1 MIIPKNE
8 TRIFDTEILKNG
20 IKTVCVYDKDT
31 DKTSVTVS
39 INIGSY
45 SNPKDFQGLSHFL
58 EHMLFLGS
66 KKYPDEKYYN
76 NNIKKYGGFSNAWTN
91 MFETVYYFS
100 VFNDGVE
107 HLMDI
112 FSRFFIDPLFNENA
126 VQREINAVNSEHQ
139 KNINDDYWR
148 EHQIIKNLANKDN
161 KWNTFATGSN
171 KTMNNKTIRVAM
183 IKFYNQFYVSE
194 NISVCIV
201 SNIDIKNQKNLL
213 KSTFGNIPFKLK
225 KEITIQKPIYDNF
238 GKTFQII
245 PLSDIQRVKYIWEI
259 NPGFTKT
266 NKIYKIILE
275 LLTMLNKN
283 SLSNFLKVNGLA
295 EYCYVNIEEEVGLF
309 ILNINLTKLGLTKL
323 NLIDGYVNYTI
334 NNLFSKDLTKIIEY
348 YRKINQLIF
357 DNSDKMNSLVESHIL
372 AINMHKYNLN
382 ELLSGPELIPNI
394 SLKIDN
400 TIKQQFNKCIKL
412 LISQDSKIIN
422 KIIDENYGTVYGE
435 ITNIYSPEILF
446 NLEFN
451 IDNPFLDLKIQNNL
465 KLCENLETPIFIK
478 NRFWFSG
485 VTKFNEDIIK
495 GGLIFNNTKYFD
507 TPKSYI
513 YTVLAIECLTFYL
526 NQELY
531 NIFALH
537 FYISLGMNNIYN
549 NITLNYSCL
558 NDPIKLNQFIDKTL
572 QLIKS
577 PVIPDKVLV
586 SNIMLLKEN
595 YLNINN
601 SNPWDYSSY
610 YMSSKLIENDYL
622 IEPLIKEI
630 DKVNKKELLNFISTL
645 FDNTPISV
653 LFCGALYNH
662 QLPKNIPLIE
672 KGILLPQYN
681 FTKIELP
688 KDIILSHPNKEE
700 KSNCVTITYELGNF
714 EPNKWVHTFMTYLI
728 LEQPFFEE
736 LRTKKQL
743 GYLVNFNLINYGD
756 NYYIVQKVQSDKN
769 CKILLNEINNF
780 NKNIFNIIN
789 KINLDEWKISA
800 TNYLN
805 EKENSLS
812 DIFNKFFSEIINRK
826 YLFNR
831 KQILIQNLI
840 NISIDTLKKFITT
853 YLLENKKKCIFQ
865 LNGN

>member
-8 TRIFDTEILKNG
+8 TRIFDTVILKNG
-20 IKTVCVYDKDT
+20 IKTVYVYDKDI
-31 DKTSVTVS
+31 DKTTVTVS
-39 INIGSY
+39 VNIGSY
-45 SNPKDFQGLSHFL
+45 SNPTDFQGLAHFL

-112 FSRFFIDPLFNENA
+112 FSRFFIDPLFNEDA

-139 KNINDDYWR
+139 KNINDDNWR
-148 EHQIIKNLANKDN
+148 EHQVIKNLANKDN

-171 KTMNNKTIRVAM
+171 NTMNKETIRKAM

-194 NISVCIV
+194 NISICIV

-213 KSTFGNIPFKLK
+213 KSTFGNIPTKLK

-238 GKTFQII
+238 GKTFQMI
-245 PLSDIQRVKYIWEI
+245 PLSDIQKIKYIWEI
-259 NPGFTKT
+259 NSGFTET
-266 NKIYKIILE
+266 NKIYKIIFE
-275 LLTMLNKN
+275 LLITVKKN
-283 SLSNFLKVNGLA
+283 SLINFLVVNGLA

-309 ILNINLTKLGLTKL
+309 ILTINLTKLGLTKL
-323 NLIDGYVNYTI
+323 NLIDGYVKYTI
-334 NNLFSKDLTKIIEY
+334 NNIFSKDLTKIIEY
-348 YRKINQLIF
+348 YRKIYQLLF
-357 DNSDKMNSLVESHIL
+357 DNSDKIDSLTKSNIL
-372 AINMHKYNLN
+372 AVNIHKYNLN
-382 ELLSGPELIPNI
+382 ELLSGPALIPNI
-394 SLKIDN
+394 SLKINN
-400 TIKQQFNKCIKL
+400 TIKQEFSKCIKL
-412 LISQDSKIIN
+412 LISQDNKIIN

-435 ITNIYSPEILF
+435 ITNIYSPEIPF

-451 IDNPFLDLKIQNNL
+451 IDNPFLDLKIQKNL

-495 GGLIFNNTKYFD
+495 GALIFNNPKYFN

-526 NQELY
+526 NQELF
-531 NIFALH
+531 NIFMLQ
-537 FYISLGMNNIYN
+537 FDISISFNNIYN
-549 NITLNYSCL
+549 SIILKYSCL

-572 QLIKS
+572 QLIKL
-577 PVIPDKVLV
+577 PVIPDTILD
-586 SNIMLLKEN
+586 SNIMSLKEN

-610 YMSSKLIENDYL
+610 YMSSISIDNDYL
-622 IEPLIKEI
+622 IETLIKEI
-630 DKVNKKELLNFISTL
+630 EKVNKKELLNFISTL
-645 FDNTPISV
+645 FDNSSLSV
-653 LFCGALYNH
+653 LFCGALYND
-662 QLPKNIPLIE
+662 QLPKNIQLIE

-688 KDIILSHPNKEE
+688 KDITLFHPNKEE

-743 GYLVNFNLINYGD
+743 GYLVKFTLLNYGD

-780 NKNIFNIIN
+780 NITIIDIIN

-800 TNYLN
+800 NNYLN
-805 EKENSLS
+805 EKDNSLS

-831 KQILIQNLI
+831 KQILIQNLV
-840 NISIDTLKKFITT
+840 NITIDTLKNFITT
-853 YLLENKKKCIFQ
+853 YLLENNKKCIFQ

>member
-1 MIIPKNE
+1 
-8 TRIFDTEILKNG
+8 
-20 IKTVCVYDKDT
+20 
-31 DKTSVTVS
+31 
-39 INIGSY
+39 
-45 SNPKDFQGLSHFL
+45 
-58 EHMLFLGS
+58 
-66 KKYPDEKYYN
+66 
-76 NNIKKYGGFSNAWTN
+76 
-91 MFETVYYFS
+91 MF
-100 VFNDGVE
+100 
-107 HLMDI
+107 
-112 FSRFFIDPLFNENA
+112 
-126 VQREINAVNSEHQ
+126 
-139 KNINDDYWR
+139 
-148 EHQIIKNLANKDN
+148 
-161 KWNTFATGSN
+161 
-171 KTMNNKTIRVAM
+171 
-183 IKFYNQFYVSE
+183 
-194 NISVCIV
+194 
-201 SNIDIKNQKNLL
+201 
-213 KSTFGNIPFKLK
+213 
-225 KEITIQKPIYDNF
+225 
-238 GKTFQII
+238 
-245 PLSDIQRVKYIWEI
+245 
-259 NPGFTKT
+259 
-266 NKIYKIILE
+266 
-275 LLTMLNKN
+275 NKN
-283 SLSNFLKVNGLA
+283 SLSNFLKVNGLGD
-295 EYCYVNIEEEVGLF
+295 YGYINIEEEVGLF
-309 ILNINLTKLGLTKL
+309 ILTINLTKLGLTKL

-334 NNLFSKDLTKIIEY
+334 NNIFSKDLTKIIEY
-348 YRKINQLIF
+348 YRKINQLNF
-357 DNSDKMNSLVESHIL
+357 DNSDKMNSLVKSHIL

-382 ELLSGPELIPNI
+382 ELLSGPALIPNI
-394 SLKIDN
+394 SLKINN
-400 TIKQQFNKCIKL
+400 TIKQQFSKCIKL

-435 ITNIYSPEILF
+435 ITNIYSPEIQF

-451 IDNPFLDLKIQNNL
+451 IDNPFLDLKIQKNL
-465 KLCENLETPIFIK
+465 KLDENLETPIFIK

-495 GGLIFNNTKYFD
+495 GALIFNNPKYFN

-526 NQELY
+526 NQELFNISMLQF
-531 NIFALH
+531 NIFL
-537 FYISLGMNNIYN
+537 SMNNIYN
-549 NITLNYSCL
+549 SITINYSCL

-577 PVIPDKVLV
+577 PVIPNKIIE
-586 SNIMLLKEN
+586 SHIILLKEN
-595 YLNINN
+595 YLNVNN

-610 YMSSKLIENDYL
+610 YMSSESIENDYL
-622 IEPLIKEI
+622 IETLIKEI
-630 DKVNKKELLNFISTL
+630 EEINKKELLNFISTL
-645 FDNTPISV
+645 FDNSSLSV

-688 KDIILSHPNKEE
+688 TDIILSHPNKEE

-743 GYLVNFNLINYGD
+743 GYLVKFSLLNYGD

-769 CKILLNEINNF
+769 CKLLLNEINNF
-780 NKNIFNIIN
+780 NINILNIIN
-789 KINLDEWKISA
+789 EINLDEWKISF

-812 DIFNKFFSEIINRK
+812 DIFNKFFKEIITRE

-831 KQILIQNLI
+831 KKILLNNLV
-840 NISIDTLKKFITT
+840 NISIDTLKKFIKT

>member
-8 TRIFDTEILKNG
+8 TRLFDTEILKNG

-31 DKTSVTVS
+31 DKTTITVS
-39 INIGSY
+39 VNIGSY
-45 SNPKDFQGLSHFL
+45 SNPKEYQGLAHFL

-66 KKYPDEKYYN
+66 KKYPDEKYFN
-76 NNIKKYGGFSNAWTN
+76 NNIKKYGGFSNAWTD

-100 VFNDGVE
+100 VFNDGIE
-107 HLMDI
+107 HIMDI
-112 FSRFFIDPLFNENA
+112 FSRFFIDPLFNEDA

-139 KNINDDYWR
+139 KNINEDGWR
-148 EHQIIKNLANKDN
+148 EYQIIKNLANKDN

-171 KTMNNKTIRVAM
+171 KTMNNKTIREAM

-194 NISVCIV
+194 NICVCII
-201 SNIDIKNQKNLL
+201 SNIDIKNQKKLL

-238 GKTFQII
+238 GKTFQMI
-245 PLSDIQRVKYIWEI
+245 PLSDIQIIKYIWEI
-259 NPGFTKT
+259 NPGFAET
-266 NKIYKIILE
+266 NKIYKIIFE
-275 LLTMLNKN
+275 LLNMFNKN
-283 SLSNFLKVNGLA
+283 SLSNFLKVNGLCD
-295 EYCYVNIEEEVGLF
+295 YSYINIEEEVGLF
-309 ILNINLTKLGLTKL
+309 ILTINLTKLGLTKL

-334 NNLFSKDLTKIIEY
+334 NNIFSKDLTKIIEY
-348 YRKINQLIF
+348 YRKIFQIIF
-357 DNSDKMNSLVESHIL
+357 DNSDKMNSLIKSHIL

-382 ELLSGPELIPNI
+382 ELLSGPMLIPNI
-394 SLKIDN
+394 SLEINN
-400 TIKQQFNKCIKL
+400 TIKQQFSKCIKL

-435 ITNIYSPEILF
+435 ITNIYSPEIPF

-451 IDNPFLDLKIQNNL
+451 IDNPFLDFKIQKNL

-495 GGLIFNNTKYFD
+495 GALIFNNPKYFD

-531 NIFALH
+531 NISMLQFD
-537 FYISLGMNNIYN
+537 ISLSMNNIYN
-549 NITLNYSCL
+549 SIILQYSCL

-577 PVIPDKVLV
+577 PVIPDTILV

-595 YLNINN
+595 YLNVNN
-601 SNPWDYSSY
+601 ANPWDYSSY
-610 YMSSKLIENDYL
+610 YMSSESIENDYL
-622 IEPLIKEI
+622 IEILNNEI
-630 DKVNKKELLNFISTL
+630 GKVNKKELLNFISTL

-653 LFCGALYNH
+653 LFCGAIHNYE
-662 QLPKNIPLIE
+662 LPKNIQLIE

-688 KDIILSHPNKEE
+688 KDITLSHPNKEE

-714 EPNKWVHTFMTYLI
+714 EPNKWIHTFITYLI

-743 GYLVNFNLINYGD
+743 GYLVKFSLLNYGN

-769 CKILLNEINNF
+769 CQLLLTEINNF
-780 NKNIFNIIN
+780 NINILNIIN
-789 KINLDEWKISA
+789 EINLDEWKISA
-800 TNYLN
+800 KNYLN

-812 DIFNKFFSEIINRK
+812 DIFNKFFSEIISRK

-831 KQILIQNLI
+831 KQILTDNLI
-840 NISIDTLKKFITT
+840 NVSIDSLKKFITIF
-853 YLLENKKKCIFQ
+853 LLENNKKCIFQ

>member
-8 TRIFDTEILKNG
+8 TRIFNTEILKNG

-31 DKTSVTVS
+31 DKTTITVS
-39 INIGSY
+39 VNIGSY
-45 SNPKDFQGLSHFL
+45 SNPKEFQGLAHFL

-66 KKYPDEKYYN
+66 KKYPDEKYFN
-76 NNIKKYGGFSNAWTN
+76 NNIKKYGGFSNAWTD

-100 VFNDGVE
+100 VFNDGIE
-107 HLMDI
+107 HIMDI

-139 KNINDDYWR
+139 KNINDDSWR

-171 KTMNNKTIRVAM
+171 KTMNKDTIRNAM

-238 GKTFQII
+238 GKTFQMI
-245 PLSDIQRVKYIWEI
+245 PLSDIQKIKYIWEI

-266 NKIYKIILE
+266 NKIYKIIFE
-275 LLTMLNKN
+275 LLNMFNKN
-283 SLSNFLKVNGLA
+283 SLSNFLKVNGLG
-295 EYCYVNIEEEVGLF
+295 EYGYVNIEEEVGLF
-309 ILNINLTKLGLTKL
+309 ILTINLTKLGLTKL

-334 NNLFSKDLTKIIEY
+334 NNIFSKDLTKIIEY
-348 YRKINQLIF
+348 YRKINQLNF
-357 DNSDKMNSLVESHIL
+357 DNSDKMNSLIKSHVL

-382 ELLSGPELIPNI
+382 ELLSGPMLIPNI
-394 SLKIDN
+394 SLKINN
-400 TIKQQFNKCIKL
+400 TIKQEFSKCIKL

-435 ITNIYSPEILF
+435 ITNIYSPEIPF
-446 NLEFN
+446 KLEFN
-451 IDNPFLDLKIQNNL
+451 IDNPFLDFKIQNNL
-465 KLCENLETPIFIK
+465 KLVENLDTPIFIK

-495 GGLIFNNTKYFD
+495 GSLIFNNSKYFN
-507 TPKSYI
+507 TPKAYI

-531 NIFALH
+531 NIFMLQ
-537 FYISLGMNNIYN
+537 FNISLSMNNIYN
-549 NITLNYSCL
+549 SIIINYSCL
-558 NDPIKLNQFIDKTL
+558 NDPIKLNQFIIKTL
-572 QLIKS
+572 DLIKS
-577 PVIPDKVLV
+577 AVIPDAILD
-586 SNIMLLKEN
+586 SNIMSLKEN

-601 SNPWDYSSY
+601 SNPWEYSSY
-610 YMSSKLIENDYL
+610 YISSVSIENDYL
-622 IEPLIKEI
+622 IESLIEEI
-630 DKVNKKELLNFISTL
+630 DKINKKELLNFISTL
-645 FDNTPISV
+645 FDNASLSV
-653 LFCGALYNH
+653 LFCGALYND
-662 QLPKNIPLIE
+662 QLPKNIQLIE

-688 KDIILSHPNKEE
+688 KDITLSHPNKEE

-743 GYLVNFNLINYGD
+743 GYLVKFTLLNYGD

-780 NKNIFNIIN
+780 NITILSIIN

-800 TNYLN
+800 KNYLN
-805 EKENSLS
+805 EKDNNLD
-812 DIFNKFFSEIINRK
+812 DIFNKFFNEIINRK

-831 KQILIQNLI
+831 KQILIQNLV
-840 NISIDTLKKFITT
+840 NISIESLKNFITT
-853 YLLENKKKCIFQ
+853 YLLENNKKCIFQ

>member
-31 DKTSVTVS
+31 DKTTITVS

-45 SNPKDFQGLSHFL
+45 SNPKEFQGLAHFL

-66 KKYPDEKYYN
+66 KKYPDEKYFN
-76 NNIKKYGGFSNAWTN
+76 NNIKKYGGFSNAWTD

-100 VFNDGVE
+100 VFNDGIE
-107 HLMDI
+107 HIMDI
-112 FSRFFIDPLFNENA
+112 FSRFFIDPLFNEDA

-139 KNINDDYWR
+139 KNINDDNWR
-148 EHQIIKNLANKDN
+148 EYQTIKNLANKDN
-161 KWNTFATGSN
+161 KFNTFATGSN
-171 KTMNNKTIRVAM
+171 NTMNKETIRKAM

-194 NISVCIV
+194 NISICII

-213 KSTFGNIPFKLK
+213 KSTFGNIPTKLK

-238 GKTFQII
+238 GKTFQMI
-245 PLSDIQRVKYIWEI
+245 PLSDIQRVNYIWEI
-259 NPGFTKT
+259 NPGFTKR
-266 NKIYKIILE
+266 NKIYKIFLE
-275 LLTMLNKN
+275 LLNMFNKN

-295 EYCYVNIEEEVGLF
+295 DSCHVNIEEEVGLF
-309 ILNINLTKLGLTKL
+309 ILTINLTKLGLTKL
-323 NLIDGYVNYTI
+323 NLIDGYIKYTI
-334 NNLFSKDLTKIIEY
+334 NNIFLKDLTKIIEY
-348 YRKINQLIF
+348 YRKIYQLIF
-357 DNSDKMNSLVESHIL
+357 DNSDKMESLRLSNIL
-372 AINMHKYNLN
+372 ATNVHKYNLN
-382 ELLSGPELIPNI
+382 ELLSGPMLIPNI
-394 SLKIDN
+394 SLKINN
-400 TIKQQFNKCIKL
+400 TIKEQFSKCIKL
-412 LISQDSKIIN
+412 LISQDNKIIN
-422 KIIDENYGTVYGE
+422 KIIDKNYGTVYGE
-435 ITNIYSPEILF
+435 IINIYSQEIPF
-446 NLEFN
+446 NLKFN
-451 IDNPFLDLKIQNNL
+451 IDNPFLDLKIQKNL
-465 KLCENLETPIFIK
+465 KLDENLDTPIFIK

-485 VTKFNEDIIK
+485 ITKFNEDIIK
-495 GGLIFNNTKYFD
+495 GGLIFNNPKYFD

-513 YTVLAIECLTFYL
+513 YTVLAIECLKFYL
-526 NQELY
+526 NQELF
-531 NIFALH
+531 NIFMLQ
-537 FYISLGMNNIYN
+537 FDISISLNNIYN
-549 NITLNYSCL
+549 CIILNYSCL
-558 NDPIKLNQFIDKTL
+558 NDPIKLNQFVDKTL

-577 PVIPDKVLV
+577 PIIPDIIIDSK
-586 SNIMLLKEN
+586 IILLKEN

-610 YMSSKLIENDYL
+610 YMSSESIENDYL

-630 DKVNKKELLNFISTL
+630 EQINKEELHNFISTL
-645 FDNTPISV
+645 FENSSLSV
-653 LFCGALYNH
+653 LFAGALYNH

-688 KDIILSHPNKEE
+688 KDITLSHPNKEE

-743 GYLVNFNLINYGD
+743 GYLVKFSILNYGD
-756 NYYIVQKVQSDKN
+756 NYYIIQKVQSDKN
-769 CKILLNEINNF
+769 CKLLLDEINNF
-780 NKNIFNIIN
+780 NITIIDIIN

-812 DIFNKFFSEIINRK
+812 DIFNKFFKEIITRE

-831 KQILIQNLI
+831 KKILIKNLV
-840 NISIDTLKKFITT
+840 NISIDSLKKFIKT
-853 YLLENKKKCIFQ
+853 YLLQNIKKCIFQ

>member
-8 TRIFDTEILKNG
+8 TRLFDTEILKNG
-20 IKTVCVYDKDT
+20 IKTVCVYDKDI
-31 DKTSVTVS
+31 DKTTITVS
-39 INIGSY
+39 VNIGSY
-45 SNPKDFQGLSHFL
+45 SNPKEYQGLAHFL

-66 KKYPDEKYYN
+66 KKYPDEKYFN
-76 NNIKKYGGFSNAWTN
+76 NNIKKYGGFSNAWTD

-100 VFNDGVE
+100 VFNDGIE
-107 HLMDI
+107 HIMDI
-112 FSRFFIDPLFNENA
+112 FSRFFIDPLFNEDA

-139 KNINDDYWR
+139 KNINEDSWR
-148 EHQIIKNLANKDN
+148 EYQIIKNLANKDN

-171 KTMNNKTIRVAM
+171 KTMNNKTIREAM

-194 NISVCIV
+194 NICVCII
-201 SNIDIKNQKNLL
+201 SNIDIKNQKKLL

-238 GKTFQII
+238 GKTFQMI
-245 PLSDIQRVKYIWEI
+245 PLSDIQIVKYIWEI
-259 NPGFTKT
+259 NPGFAET
-266 NKIYKIILE
+266 NKIYKIIFE
-275 LLTMLNKN
+275 LLNMFNKN
-283 SLSNFLKVNGLA
+283 SLSNFLKVNGLCD
-295 EYCYVNIEEEVGLF
+295 YSYINIEEEVGLF
-309 ILNINLTKLGLTKL
+309 ILTINLTKLGLTKL

-334 NNLFSKDLTKIIEY
+334 NNIFSKDLTKIIEY
-348 YRKINQLIF
+348 YRKIFQIIF
-357 DNSDKMNSLVESHIL
+357 DNSDKMNSLIKSHIL

-382 ELLSGPELIPNI
+382 ELLSGPMLIPNI
-394 SLKIDN
+394 SLKINN
-400 TIKQQFNKCIKL
+400 TIKQQFSKCIKL

-435 ITNIYSPEILF
+435 ITNIYSPEIPF

-451 IDNPFLDLKIQNNL
+451 IDNPFLDFKIQKNL

-495 GGLIFNNTKYFD
+495 GALIFNNPKYFD

-531 NIFALH
+531 NIYMLQFDIFL
-537 FYISLGMNNIYN
+537 SMNNIYN
-549 NITLNYSCL
+549 SITINYSCL

-577 PVIPDKVLV
+577 PVIPNKIIE
-586 SNIMLLKEN
+586 SHIILLKEN
-595 YLNINN
+595 YLNVNN

-610 YMSSKLIENDYL
+610 YMSSESIENDYL
-622 IEPLIKEI
+622 IETLINEI
-630 DKVNKKELLNFISTL
+630 EKINKKELLDFISTL

-653 LFCGALYNH
+653 LFCGAIHNYE
-662 QLPKNIPLIE
+662 LPENIQLIE

-688 KDIILSHPNKEE
+688 KDITLSHPNKEE

-714 EPNKWVHTFMTYLI
+714 EPNKWIHTFITYLI

-743 GYLVNFNLINYGD
+743 GYLVKFSLLNYGN

-769 CKILLNEINNF
+769 CELLLTEINNF
-780 NKNIFNIIN
+780 NINILNIIN
-789 KINLDEWKISA
+789 EINLDEWKISA
-800 TNYLN
+800 KNYLN

-812 DIFNKFFSEIINRK
+812 DIFNKFFNEIISRK

-831 KQILIQNLI
+831 KQILTDNLI
-840 NISIDTLKKFITT
+840 NVSIDSLKKFITIF
-853 YLLENKKKCIFQ
+853 LLENNKKCIFQ

>member
-8 TRIFDTEILKNG
+8 TRIFNTEILKNG

-31 DKTSVTVS
+31 DKTTITVS
-39 INIGSY
+39 VNIGSY
-45 SNPKDFQGLSHFL
+45 SNPKEFQGLAHFL

-66 KKYPDEKYYN
+66 KKYPDEKYFN
-76 NNIKKYGGFSNAWTN
+76 NNIKKYGGFSNAWTD

-100 VFNDGVE
+100 VFNDGIE
-107 HLMDI
+107 HIMDI

-139 KNINDDYWR
+139 KNINDDSWR

-171 KTMNNKTIRVAM
+171 KTMNKNTIRNAM

-238 GKTFQII
+238 GKTFQMI
-245 PLSDIQRVKYIWEI
+245 PLSDIQKIKYIWEI

-266 NKIYKIILE
+266 NKIYKIIFE
-275 LLTMLNKN
+275 LLNMFNKN
-283 SLSNFLKVNGLA
+283 SLSNFLKVNGLG
-295 EYCYVNIEEEVGLF
+295 EYGYVNIEEEVGLF
-309 ILNINLTKLGLTKL
+309 ILTINLTKLGLTKL

-334 NNLFSKDLTKIIEY
+334 NNIFSKDLTKIIEY
-348 YRKINQLIF
+348 YRKINQLNF
-357 DNSDKMNSLVESHIL
+357 DNSDKMNSLMKSHVL

-382 ELLSGPELIPNI
+382 ELLSGPALIPNI
-394 SLKIDN
+394 SLKINN
-400 TIKQQFNKCIKL
+400 TIKQEFSKCIKL

-465 KLCENLETPIFIK
+465 KLVENLDTPIFIK

-495 GGLIFNNTKYFD
+495 GSLIFNNPKYFN
-507 TPKSYI
+507 TPKAYI

-531 NIFALH
+531 NIFMLQ
-537 FYISLGMNNIYN
+537 FNISLSMNNIYN
-549 NITLNYSCL
+549 SIIINYSCL
-558 NDPIKLNQFIDKTL
+558 NDPIKLNQFIIKTL
-572 QLIKS
+572 DLIKS
-577 PVIPDKVLV
+577 AVIPDAILD
-586 SNIMLLKEN
+586 SNIMSLKEN

-601 SNPWDYSSY
+601 SNPWEYSSY
-610 YMSSKLIENDYL
+610 YISSVSIENDYL
-622 IEPLIKEI
+622 IESLIEEI
-630 DKVNKKELLNFISTL
+630 DKIKKKELLNFISTL
-645 FDNTPISV
+645 FDNASLSV
-653 LFCGALYNH
+653 LFCGALYND
-662 QLPKNIPLIE
+662 QLPKNIQLIE

-688 KDIILSHPNKEE
+688 KDITLSHPNKEE

-743 GYLVNFNLINYGD
+743 GYLVKFTLLNYGD

-780 NKNIFNIIN
+780 NITILSIIN

-800 TNYLN
+800 KNYLN
-805 EKENSLS
+805 EKDNNLD
-812 DIFNKFFSEIINRK
+812 DIFIKFFNEIINRK

-831 KQILIQNLI
+831 KQILIQNLV
-840 NISIDTLKKFITT
+840 NISIESLKIFITT
-853 YLLENKKKCIFQ
+853 YLLENNKKCIFQ

>member
-31 DKTSVTVS
+31 DKTTITVS

-45 SNPKDFQGLSHFL
+45 SNPKEFQGLAHFL

-66 KKYPDEKYYN
+66 KKYPDEKYFN
-76 NNIKKYGGFSNAWTN
+76 NNIKKYGGFSNAWTD

-100 VFNDGVE
+100 VFNDGIE
-107 HLMDI
+107 HIMDI
-112 FSRFFIDPLFNENA
+112 FSRFFIDPLFNEDA

-139 KNINDDYWR
+139 KNINDDNWR
-148 EHQIIKNLANKDN
+148 EYQTIKNLANKDN
-161 KWNTFATGSN
+161 KFNTFATGSN
-171 KTMNNKTIRVAM
+171 NTMNKETIRKAM

-194 NISVCIV
+194 NISICII

-213 KSTFGNIPFKLK
+213 KSTFGNIPTKLK

-238 GKTFQII
+238 GKTFQMI
-245 PLSDIQRVKYIWEI
+245 PLSDIQRVNYIWEI
-259 NPGFTKT
+259 NPGFTKR
-266 NKIYKIILE
+266 NKIYKIFLE
-275 LLTMLNKN
+275 LLNMFNKN

-295 EYCYVNIEEEVGLF
+295 DSCHVNIEEEVGLF
-309 ILNINLTKLGLTKL
+309 ILTINLTKLGLTKL
-323 NLIDGYVNYTI
+323 NLIDGYIKYTI
-334 NNLFSKDLTKIIEY
+334 NNIFLKDLTKIIEY
-348 YRKINQLIF
+348 YRKIYQLIF
-357 DNSDKMNSLVESHIL
+357 DNSDKMESLRLSNIL
-372 AINMHKYNLN
+372 ATNVHKYNLN
-382 ELLSGPELIPNI
+382 ELLSGPMLIPNI
-394 SLKIDN
+394 SLKINN
-400 TIKQQFNKCIKL
+400 TIKEQFSKCIKL
-412 LISQDSKIIN
+412 LISQDNKIIN
-422 KIIDENYGTVYGE
+422 KIIDKNYGTVYGE
-435 ITNIYSPEILF
+435 IINIYSQEIPF
-446 NLEFN
+446 NLKFN
-451 IDNPFLDLKIQNNL
+451 IDNPFLDLKIQKNL
-465 KLCENLETPIFIK
+465 KLDENLDTPIFIK

-485 VTKFNEDIIK
+485 ITKFNEDIIK
-495 GGLIFNNTKYFD
+495 GGLIFNNPKYFD

-513 YTVLAIECLTFYL
+513 YTVLAIECLKFYL
-526 NQELY
+526 NQELF
-531 NIFALH
+531 NIFMLQ
-537 FYISLGMNNIYN
+537 FDISISLNNIYN
-549 NITLNYSCL
+549 CIILNYSCL
-558 NDPIKLNQFIDKTL
+558 NDPIKLNQFVDKTL

-577 PVIPDKVLV
+577 PIIPDIIIDSK
-586 SNIMLLKEN
+586 IILLKEN

-610 YMSSKLIENDYL
+610 YMSSESIENDYL

-630 DKVNKKELLNFISTL
+630 EQINKEELHNFISTL
-645 FDNTPISV
+645 FENSSLSV
-653 LFCGALYNH
+653 LFAGALYNH

-688 KDIILSHPNKEE
+688 KDITLSHPNKEE

-743 GYLVNFNLINYGD
+743 GYLVKFSLLNYGN

-769 CKILLNEINNF
+769 CELLLTEINNF
-780 NKNIFNIIN
+780 NINILNIIN

-800 TNYLN
+800 KNYLN

-812 DIFNKFFSEIINRK
+812 DIFNNFFSEIISRK

-831 KQILIQNLI
+831 KKILIKNLV
-840 NISIDTLKKFITT
+840 NISIDSLKKFIKT
-853 YLLENKKKCIFQ
+853 YLLQNIKKCIFQ

>member
-8 TRIFDTEILKNG
+8 TRLFDTEILKNG
-20 IKTVCVYDKDT
+20 IKTVYIYDKDI
-31 DKTSVTVS
+31 DKTTVTVS
-39 INIGSY
+39 VNIGSY
-45 SNPKDFQGLSHFL
+45 SNPKDFQGLAHFL

-76 NNIKKYGGFSNAWTN
+76 NNIKKYGGFSNAWTD

-100 VFNDGVE
+100 VFNDGIE

-112 FSRFFIDPLFNENA
+112 FSRFFIDPLFNEDA

-139 KNINDDYWR
+139 KNINDDNWR
-148 EHQIIKNLANKDN
+148 EYQTIRNLANKDN

-171 KTMNNKTIRVAM
+171 KTMNKETIRNAM

-213 KSTFGNIPFKLK
+213 KSTFGNIPTKLK
-225 KEITIQKPIYDNF
+225 KEITIQKPIYNNF
-238 GKTFQII
+238 EKTFQMI
-245 PLSDIQRVKYIWEI
+245 PLSDIQKIKYIWEI
-259 NPGFTKT
+259 NSGFAET
-266 NKIYKIILE
+266 NKIYRIIFD
-275 LLTMLNKN
+275 LLNMFNKN
-283 SLSNFLKVNGLA
+283 SLSNFLKVNGLGD
-295 EYCYVNIEEEVGLF
+295 YGYINIEEEVGVF
-309 ILNINLTKLGLTKL
+309 ILTINLTKLGLTKL

-334 NNLFSKDLTKIIEY
+334 NNIFSKDLTKIIEY
-348 YRKINQLIF
+348 YRKINQLNF
-357 DNSDKMNSLVESHIL
+357 DNCDKMESLRLSNTL
-372 AINMHKYNLN
+372 AINIHKYNLN
-382 ELLSGPELIPNI
+382 ELLSGPALIPNI
-394 SLKIDN
+394 SLKINN
-400 TIKQQFNKCIKL
+400 TIKEQFSKCIKL
-412 LISQDSKIIN
+412 LISQDNKIIN
-422 KIIDENYGTVYGE
+422 KIIDKNYGTVYGE
-435 ITNIYSPEILF
+435 ITNIYSPEIPF

-465 KLCENLETPIFIK
+465 KLVENLDTPIFIK

-495 GGLIFNNTKYFD
+495 GALIFNNSKYFN

-531 NIFALH
+531 NIFMLQ
-537 FYISLGMNNIYN
+537 FDISLSFNNIYN
-549 NITLNYSCL
+549 SIILKYSCL
-558 NDPIKLNQFIDKTL
+558 NDPIKLNQFIIKTL
-572 QLIKS
+572 DLIKS
-577 PVIPDKVLV
+577 AVIPNTILD

-595 YLNINN
+595 YLNVNN
-601 SNPWDYSSY
+601 SNPWEYSSY
-610 YMSSKLIENDYL
+610 YMSSISIDNDYL
-622 IEPLIKEI
+622 IETLIKEI
-630 DKVNKKELLNFISTL
+630 EKVNKKELLNFISTL
-645 FDNTPISV
+645 FDNSSLSV
-653 LFCGALYNH
+653 LFCGALYNNH
-662 QLPKNIPLIE
+662 LPKNIQLIE

-688 KDIILSHPNKEE
+688 ENITLVHPNKEE

-714 EPNKWVHTFMTYLI
+714 EPNKWIHTFMTYLI

-743 GYLVNFNLINYGD
+743 GYLVKFTLLNYGD

-780 NKNIFNIIN
+780 NITIIDIIN

-800 TNYLN
+800 KNYLN
-805 EKENSLS
+805 EKDNSLS

-831 KQILIQNLI
+831 KQILIQNLV
-840 NISIDTLKKFITT
+840 NISIESLKNFITT
-853 YLLENKKKCIFQ
+853 YLLENNKKCIFQ

>member
-8 TRIFDTEILKNG
+8 TRIFNTKILKNG

-39 INIGSY
+39 VNIGSY
-45 SNPKDFQGLSHFL
+45 SNPKEFQGLAHFL

-100 VFNDGVE
+100 VFNDGIE

-112 FSRFFIDPLFNENA
+112 FSRFFIDPLFNEDA

-139 KNINDDYWR
+139 KNINDDNWR
-148 EHQIIKNLANKDN
+148 EYQTIRNLANKDN

-171 KTMNNKTIRVAM
+171 STMNKKTIRNAM

-201 SNIDIKNQKNLL
+201 SNINIKNQKNLL
-213 KSTFGNIPFKLK
+213 KSTFGNIPTKLK

-238 GKTFQII
+238 GKTYQMI
-245 PLSDIQRVKYIWEI
+245 PLSDIQKIKYIWEI

-266 NKIYKIILE
+266 NKIYKIIFE
-275 LLTMLNKN
+275 LLNMFNKN
-283 SLSNFLKVNGLA
+283 SLSNFLMVNGLA
-295 EYCYVNIEEEVGLF
+295 DYGYINIEEEVGLF
-309 ILNINLTKLGLTKL
+309 ILTINLTKLGLTKL
-323 NLIDGYVNYTI
+323 NIIDGYVNYTI
-334 NNLFSKDLTKIIEY
+334 NNIFSKDLTEIIEY
-348 YRKINQLIF
+348 YRKINQLNF
-357 DNSDKMNSLVESHIL
+357 DNSDKMNSLMNSHIL

-382 ELLSGPELIPNI
+382 ELLSGPALIPNI

-400 TIKQQFNKCIKL
+400 TIKQQFSKCIKL

-435 ITNIYSPEILF
+435 INNIYSPEIQF

-451 IDNPFLDLKIQNNL
+451 IDNPFLDLKIQKNL
-465 KLCENLETPIFIK
+465 KLDENLDTPIFIK

-495 GGLIFNNTKYFD
+495 GALIFNNPKYFN

-526 NQELY
+526 NQELS
-531 NIFALH
+531 NIFMLQ
-537 FYISLGMNNIYN
+537 FYISLSMNNIYN
-549 NITLNYSCL
+549 SIILQYSCL
-558 NDPIKLNQFIDKTL
+558 NDSIKLNQFIDKTL

-577 PVIPDKVLV
+577 PVIPDTILV

-595 YLNINN
+595 YLNVNN
-601 SNPWDYSSY
+601 SNPWEYSSY
-610 YMSSKLIENDYL
+610 YMSSKSIENDYL
-622 IEPLIKEI
+622 IETLIKEI
-630 DKVNKKELLNFISTL
+630 EKINKKELLNFISTL
-645 FDNTPISV
+645 FDNSSLSV

-681 FTKIELP
+681 FTKIKLP
-688 KDIILSHPNKEE
+688 KDIILFHPNKEE

-714 EPNKWVHTFMTYLI
+714 EPNKWIHTFITYLI

-743 GYLVNFNLINYGD
+743 GYLVKFTLLNYGD

-769 CKILLNEINNF
+769 CELLLNEINNF
-780 NKNIFNIIN
+780 NINILNIIN
-789 KINLDEWKISA
+789 EINLDEWKISA
-800 TNYLN
+800 KNYLN
-805 EKENSLS
+805 EKENSLL
-812 DIFNKFFSEIINRK
+812 DIFNKFFNEIINRK

-831 KQILIQNLI
+831 KQILIDNLV
-840 NISIDTLKKFITT
+840 NISIDSLKKFITT
-853 YLLENKKKCIFQ
+853 YLLENNNKCIFQ